1 MSALK
6 DFLEKSVLNL
16 FVCFLVIGNYAGK
29 WETTN
34 CFKNLG
40 YICKIRVRVVFL
52 LWFTEC
58 FSADSHCDEG
68 YLLFG
73 EHCYHF
79 ETETVKNW
87 QDAENYCVAQ
97 NGHLVSIHNQ
107 EAVSFIQAQIQSV
120 PTGVSLW
127 MGAHDSITEGGWMW
141 TDGSPFRYINW
152 ASGNPDDY
160 YNEDC
165 LSILINSG
173 TKCYRIQYVT
183 HSLMSVCVVSSVCE
197 RAGCGGRKH
206 H

>member
-1 MSALK
+1 MT
-6 DFLEKSVLNL
+6 SVLQRRAL
-16 FVCFLVIGNYAGK
+16 ISFP
-29 WETTN
+29 
-34 CFKNLG
+34 
-40 YICKIRVRVVFL
+40 VVFL

-107 EAVSFIQAQIQSV
+107 ETPFEQGFIQAQIQSV

-173 TKCYRIQYVT
+173 AWNDDNCENKRGYICNVINIQSAFY
-183 HSLMSVCVVSSVCE
+183 
-197 RAGCGGRKH
+197 GCRSDKICPYGDGASGKSQR
-206 H
+206 

>member
-1 MSALK
+1 MIL
-6 DFLEKSVLNL
+6 LLML
-16 FVCFLVIGNYAGK
+16 YM
-29 WETTN
+29 
-34 CFKNLG
+34 
-40 YICKIRVRVVFL
+40 VVFL

-107 EAVSFIQAQIQSV
+107 ETVSFIQAQIQSV

-152 ASGNPDDY
+152 ASGEAVKRFETIKHLLCFLLNESKLTWNDDNCENKRGY
-160 YNEDC
+160 ICNV
-165 LSILINSG
+165 INIQSAFYGCRSDKICPYGDGASG
-173 TKCYRIQYVT
+173 KSQR
-183 HSLMSVCVVSSVCE
+183 
-197 RAGCGGRKH
+197 
-206 H
+206 